1 MHLSIGSNQDDFV
14 SLYCRKGSVDYDP
27 VVELAAVGVSWG
39 HVNSVKFT
47 SEGKLIVN
55 PQYTRTLLFASYYYR
70 ALLVR
75 LKLTICVQRNYLLRV
90 WLACTKDP
98 SASLSP
104 EARHLKLLSTL
115 RIWIT

>member
-55 PQYTRTLLFASYYYR
+55 PQYTRTLLFASYY
-70 ALLVR
+70 
-75 LKLTICVQRNYLLRV
+75 
-90 WLACTKDP
+90 
-98 SASLSP
+98 SASCQTQTDYMRSEELFTSSMVSVH
-104 EARHLKLLSTL
+104 EGSVCFS
-115 RIWIT
+115 ISGS